1 MKTIELTD
9 EEAEMLKNNCTANI
23 KTANNILNSFVQ
35 HPKDVERASYY
46 LRLSKSILEK
56 L

>member
-9 EEAEMLKNNCTANI
+9 EEAALI
-23 KTANNILNSFVQ
+23 KELVTTTKDLCISKQ
-35 HPKDVERASYY
+35 KYYHPENESQDEINRV

>member
-9 EEAEMLKNNCTANI
+9 EEI
-23 KTANNILNSFVQ
+23 KHIKSLCEGDIIYKVKRNDNFENF
-35 HPKDVERASYY
+35 KDEV
-46 LRLSKSILEK
+46 RLSKSILEK

>member
-9 EEAEMLKNNCTANI
+9 EVKIKLQGTCNFQWKNDR
-23 KTANNILNSFVQ
+23 VGM
-35 HPKDVERASYY
+35 Y
-46 LRLSKSILEK
+46 LSKSILEK

>member
-9 EEAEMLKNNCTANI
+9 EEIQFLKELCNDDMEISQMVINNTS
-23 KTANNILNSFVQ
+23 T
-35 HPKDVERASYY
+35 KDENMERMN
-46 LRLSKSILEK
+46 RLSKSILEK

>member
-9 EEAEMLKNNCTANI
+9 EEANIIQGSNPQSLLVWEKKYMIEINFPWKCRTASEEL
-23 KTANNILNSFVQ
+23 T
-35 HPKDVERASYY
+35 
-46 LRLSKSILEK
+46 LSKSILEK